1 MTGSN
6 GSVVRACENMVT
18 NTGTRV
24 SIGGRR
30 VTRSVQSDIEC
41 QQGRQCSAKAVAA
54 DGYARRGSRIEITLD
69 RVLRR
74 GGNEDFAA
82 LIESAKPYAKAAA
95 GGGFG
100 SFGSERGEGFSE
112 NRWPEPKLIPDGL
125 LPVAAF
131 DPAFLPEAVTK
142 TLALPLS
149 LPLHGRPNCS

>member
-41 QQGRQCSAKAVAA
+41 QQGRQCTAKAVAA

-74 GGNEDFAA
+74 QCATYP
-82 LIESAKPYAKAAA
+82 LISRPLRARARDRKPVILQPITRARP
-95 GGGFG
+95 GIG
-100 SFGSERGEGFSE
+100 GSERTAG
-112 NRWPEPKLIPDGL
+112 
-125 LPVAAF
+125 
-131 DPAFLPEAVTK
+131 
-142 TLALPLS
+142 
-149 LPLHGRPNCS
+149 